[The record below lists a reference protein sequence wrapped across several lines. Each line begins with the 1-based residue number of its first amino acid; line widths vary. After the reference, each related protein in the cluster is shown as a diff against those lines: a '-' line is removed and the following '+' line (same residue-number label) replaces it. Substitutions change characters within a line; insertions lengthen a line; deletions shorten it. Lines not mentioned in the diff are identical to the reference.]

1 VLGQVDEVAL
11 QRLRLGAH
19 IEVPAG
25 TQGIRRTM
33 SDLSV
38 VSGNEVALVRMQS
51 GRRVMVM
58 GEPNA
63 VVLPPQTARVIAHTH
78 PQGSLRLSTFDVRT
92 MNRLNQRSTVI
103 IAPRE
108 NIGVRLPVPRTGG
121 P

>member
-1 VLGQVDEVAL
+1 MDEIAL
-11 QRLRLGAH
+11 QRLQLDAH
-19 IEVPAG
+19 IDVPAG

-58 GEPNA
+58 GEPNR
-63 VVLPPQTARVIAHTH
+63 VVLPPQTSRVIAHTH
-78 PQGSLRLSTFDVRT
+78 PQGSLRLSNPDIRV
-92 MNRLNQRSTVI
+92 MNRLDQRSTVLI
-103 IAPRE
+103 SPRE
-108 NIGVRLPVPRTGG
+108 DFGVRVPVPRVGE